1 MRFGGHSRGS
11 TLPLVR
17 SLPMRTLVTG
27 ANGFVGPH
35 ALARLRA
42 DGVEAHEFEG
52 DIRDP
57 DVCLAQVRAAAPDA
71 VLHLAAIA
79 SVADA
84 WRQPELVYDVNVGG
98 TRNLLA
104 AVARVAPGARVVL
117 VSSAEVYGAVPEAEQ
132 PIGEDAPMRPLSP
145 YAESKVE
152 AEAVARS
159 AGLDVVIARP
169 FPHIGPGQD
178 DRFAIASFASQIAAI
193 ERDDTA
199 PVIHVGNLDARRD
212 FSDVRSIVGAYAL
225 LLRAPEAVGAY
236 NVCTGRAQR
245 VGDLLTRLL
254 ALARRPIE
262 IVIDAERLRPAD
274 IPLLCGD
281 PSRIED
287 ELGWRPGR
295 SIEQTLADT
304 LDFFRAREV

>member
-1 MRFGGHSRGS
+1 
-11 TLPLVR
+11 
-17 SLPMRTLVTG
+17 MRTLVTG

-42 DGVEAHEFEG
+42 DGIETREFEG

-84 WRQPELVYDVNVGG
+84 WRQPELVHDVNVGG

-104 AVARVAPGARVVL
+104 AVGGAAPGARVVL
-117 VSSAEVYGAVPEAEQ
+117 VSSAEVYGAVPEHEQ
-132 PIGEDAPMRPLSP
+132 PIGEDAPLRPLSP

-159 AGLDVVIARP
+159 TGLEVVIARP

-193 ERDDTA
+193 ERDDA
-199 PVIHVGNLDARRD
+199 PPVIHVGNLDARRD
-212 FSDVRSIVGAYAL
+212 FSDVRSIVAGYSL
-225 LLRAPEAVGAY
+225 LLRAPAAVGAY
-236 NVCTGRAQR
+236 NVCTGRARR
-245 VGDLLTRLL
+245 VGDLLTQLL
-254 ALARRPIE
+254 ALSQCPIE
-262 IVIDAERLRPAD
+262 VVTDPDRLRPAD

-287 ELGWRPGR
+287 ELGWRPEQ

-304 LDFFRAREV
+304 LDFFRTRRV